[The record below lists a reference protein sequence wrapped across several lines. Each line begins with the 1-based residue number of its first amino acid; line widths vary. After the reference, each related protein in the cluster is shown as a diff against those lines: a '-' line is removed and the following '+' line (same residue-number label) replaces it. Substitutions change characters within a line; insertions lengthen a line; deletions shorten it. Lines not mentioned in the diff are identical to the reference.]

1 MNAIEQLKSVLCNHD
16 GKCCIA
22 GSEEDRAIVDR
33 ALQALA
39 QPEYRA
45 VKTYHEGEPVYVA
58 QQEQRKYRR
67 GDRLICLETEEYC
80 VIHISGTDRQWVKF
94 PDSHIGVYT
103 NEQVAELFELLPK
116 EPEQEPVAWRNAA
129 IRLGEELS
137 SVGPVG
143 YYDMTAAQ
151 WLDWAMAQEPRG
163 KYSLTQPEQD
173 PVAWVCYGMG
183 DKKDIDFE
191 QIDVDA
197 LAVGTMLYTTPPHP
211 QQEQNL
217 LCKSVQARLAT
228 AWGYVKA
235 QSQQEPVGRFAKFTD
250 GIWREVTDGSAGVPL
265 YTNPPQP
272 EQNFNCKSVQARLAT
287 AWGYVKAQSQQEP
300 VAWMHNFIE
309 GGISIGS
316 RPADLERHPD
326 RWTALFKDPK
336 PCPTCEALART
347 VMLDQT
353 SHDAG
358 RTWVGL
364 TVKEIYVM
372 YQNTRW
378 SYEDQLY
385 FAIEI
390 EAKLKEKNT

>member
-1 MNAIEQLKSVLCNHD
+1 MREHFCPVEKVGISFENECNWCGEKEMKTIIEMAREAGAVFPADGSYHKFERHEDLEAFAKLVREEERERIAKWYASEGHMMFPVAIPNAIRGNSMNLNQ
-16 GKCCIA
+16 G
-22 GSEEDRAIVDR
+22 
-33 ALQALA
+33 
-39 QPEYRA
+39 A

-58 QQEQRKYRR
+58 QPAQPKYRR

-116 EPEQEPVAWRNAA
+116 V
-129 IRLGEELS
+129 
-137 SVGPVG
+137 
-143 YYDMTAAQ
+143 
-151 WLDWAMAQEPRG
+151 
-163 KYSLTQPEQD
+163 QP
-173 PVAWVCYGMG
+173 
-183 DKKDIDFE
+183 
-191 QIDVDA
+191 
-197 LAVGTMLYTTPPHP
+197 
-211 QQEQNL
+211 
-217 LCKSVQARLAT
+217 
-228 AWGYVKA
+228 
-235 QSQQEPVGRFAKFTD
+235 QQEPVGRFAKFTD

-265 YTNPPQP
+265 YTTPPQQ

-287 AWGYVKAQSQQEP
+287 AWGYTKVQPQQEP
-300 VAWMHNFIE
+300 VAWIHSFIE
-309 GGISIGS
+309 GGISIGK

-364 TVKEIYVM
+364 TDEEAVDCWPGLAM
-372 YQNTRW
+372 YADCAKFWEN
-378 SYEDQLY
+378 
-385 FAIEI
+385 I